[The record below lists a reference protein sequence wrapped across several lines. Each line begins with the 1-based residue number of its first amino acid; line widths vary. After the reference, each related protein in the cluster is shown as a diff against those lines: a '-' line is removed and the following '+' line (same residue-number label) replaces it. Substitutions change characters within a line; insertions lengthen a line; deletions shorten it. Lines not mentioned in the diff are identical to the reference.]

1 MAGKTRFAATQQQE
15 PQDQES
21 KGHATGYSAGAPA
34 RAQGVDGGLRVSVYR
49 LGWQVRVPQDEVRAR
64 PHLNLSRNPLVI
76 LDRNGRIIAVFVGA
90 PEDVEWSYVVSQ
102 AAEALEKAR
111 EDGLATGA
119 FAVGE
124 DSHRRGRF
132 FTLKGGV
139 SHGGGQK
146 RPGNIVNPPRQL
158 RLFNGLIAN
167 KYVRRIAGFQSN
179 EFMNIHRYSCTP
191 LTHFHKSGAMQT
203 FGPKLFQDYV
213 TDLQALFNHHR
224 ELRHNFTNSILPA
237 VTFNLGPQS
246 VTFEHVDDLNRALG
260 WCAITSAGNFNP
272 KNSAHLYMKQLKLV
286 VEFPPAATALLP
298 SAVVAHGNTPVAP
311 TETRYSITQYAAGGL
326 FRYVQYGFKTTK
338 QVLVHGGRSLKET
351 LDGNRRQL
359 HNGGLDLFSKLD
371 ELVQDHA
378 ACFGV

>member
-1 MAGKTRFAATQQQE
+1 
-15 PQDQES
+15 
-21 KGHATGYSAGAPA
+21 
-34 RAQGVDGGLRVSVYR
+34 
-49 LGWQVRVPQDEVRAR
+49 
-64 PHLNLSRNPLVI
+64 I
-76 LDRNGRIIAVFVGA
+76 LDRNGRIIAVFVGV

-102 AAEALEKAR
+102 AAEALEQAR
-111 EDGLATGA
+111 EDGLRTGA

-167 KYVRRIAGFQSN
+167 KYVRRIAGFQS
-179 EFMNIHRYSCTP
+179 S
-191 LTHFHKSGAMQT
+191 AMQT

-224 ELRHNFTNSILPA
+224 ELRHNRQWLTRNLSNFTNSILPA

-286 VEFPPAATALLP
+286 VEFPPAATTLLP

-338 QVLVHGGRSLKET
+338 QVLVHGGCSLKET
-351 LDGNRRQL
+351 LNGNRRQR